1 MKTKFEI
8 IGLDC
13 PVCASKLATRV
24 AELEGVTRCKINF
37 LTEEMTVES
46 DAPVE
51 EAAVLGAVKAFD
63 KKLICARK

>member
-24 AELEGVTRCKINF
+24 AELEGVTQCKINF
-37 LTEEMTVES
+37 LTEEMTVLSDVPVDES
-46 DAPVE
+46 
-51 EAAVLGAVKAFD
+51 AVLGAVKAFD
-63 KKLICARK
+63 KKLICNRK